1 MTQFLDHNR
10 NTTGIKNGAT
20 VKSNDRNDGHH
31 WDRAL
36 PVPLWALRL
45 GPYLVVAASLV
56 CFANSLGGEFVFDD
70 SEAVV
75 NNANV
80 RPETPL
86 SRLLEDDFW
95 GTRLLAPSSHKS
107 YRPLT
112 TLTFKLNYLVAGGLS
127 APQFHLVNLALHAT
141 VSLLC
146 LMALFPIVLQ
156 GAPRASLLCTLLFA
170 VHPVHTENVSAVVG
184 RADLLCAL
192 FFVLS
197 FLCFVRSCSTSSP
210 CSEASLQYNVR
221 SSCLWLLGSAMLAI
235 ISMLC
240 KEPGITVIG
249 VCFVYDAIVICK
261 MDLTRIVATFQDRFV
276 GAQKWLLPLVLR
288 QATLSVAGYWALAL
302 RWKVMGSSS
311 PVFQKIDNPA
321 SFEESF
327 WVRAANYQHV
337 YALNVW
343 LLLCPEWLCF
353 DWSMGCLTLIRS
365 VGDPRLL
372 GIVALWISG
381 ALLAH
386 QALLGR
392 DTRLRRLLSM
402 CLALMV
408 VPFLPAS
415 NLFFR
420 VGFVVAERVLYLPSL
435 GFCALVVV
443 GAAHIASWAPR
454 RSKIVQLSLVALL
467 AVFTCRSI
475 QRSHEWRSEVDLYRS
490 GLKVCPLNAKVHY
503 NIAKNA
509 GDSGQRDAAID
520 GYREALRLHP
530 DYDQAMNNL
539 ANILKDLDQLS
550 EAKELLERAIQIR
563 PDFAAAWMN
572 LGIVQSSLGMQ
583 SEAEH
588 SYRTAIQHR
597 SKYPDCYYNLG
608 NLYLKQ
614 GRYEEAYRAWH
625 NATRQ
630 RPTHLSSWNNVVIM
644 LDQRG
649 LLAEAERA
657 ALQGLVHLGHE
668 PSLHFNLA
676 NTLGKAGKHRR
687 SEHHFLKAL
696 ALNPEN
702 PSYHTNLGVL
712 YHRWKKL
719 DKAEESYRTALQLN
733 PDLRSAQENLEMLL
747 QQRRSQG
754 VTAKPRDTKRNRRT

>member
-1 MTQFLDHNR
+1 MTQLFDHNR
-10 NTTGIKNGAT
+10 NATGVKNGAFRG
-20 VKSNDRNDGHH
+20 SDRIEGPY

-36 PVPLWALRL
+36 PVPPWALRL
-45 GPYLVVAASLV
+45 GPCLVVVASLA
-56 CFANSLGGEFVFDD
+56 CFANSVSGDFVFDD

-112 TLTFKLNYLVAGGLS
+112 TLTFKLNCLVAGGLS
-127 APQFHLVNLALHAT
+127 APQFHLVNLALHAA

-146 LMALFPIVLQ
+146 LGALFPVLLQ
-156 GAPRASLLCTLLFA
+156 GAPRASLLCALLFA

-197 FLCFVRSCSTSSP
+197 FLCFVRSCCANTP
-210 CSEASLQYNVR
+210 CGEGGLQYDVR
-221 SSCLWLLGSAMLAI
+221 SSCLWLLGSAALAVV
-235 ISMLC
+235 SMLC

-249 VCFVYDAIVICK
+249 VCFVYDVVVICK
-261 MDLTRIVATFQDRFV
+261 IDLARIITLLQNRFA

-288 QATLSVAGYWALAL
+288 QATLATAGYWALAL

-321 SFEESF
+321 SFEESL

-353 DWSMGCLTLIRS
+353 DWSMGCLALIRS
-365 VGDPRLL
+365 AGDLRLL
-372 GIVALWISG
+372 GVAALWVAG

-392 DTRLRRLLSM
+392 DARLRRLLCM

-443 GAAHIASWAPR
+443 GAAHLAAWAPR
-454 RSKIVQLSLVALL
+454 HSKILQLSLVALL
-467 AVFTCRSI
+467 VVFICRSI
-475 QRSHEWRSEVDLYRS
+475 QRSHDWRSEVDLYRS

-509 GDSGQRDAAID
+509 GDSGQRDAAIE

-550 EAKELLERAIQIR
+550 EARELLERAIQIR

-583 SEAEH
+583 SEAER
-588 SYRTAIQHR
+588 SYRMAIQHR

-614 GRYEEAYRAWH
+614 GRYEEAYRAWR

-630 RPTHLSSWNNVVIM
+630 RPSHLSSWNNLVIM

-657 ALQGLVHLGHE
+657 ALQGLAQLGQE

-676 NTLGKAGKHRR
+676 NTLGKAGKYRR
-687 SEHHFLKAL
+687 SEHHFLRAL
-696 ALNPEN
+696 ALSPDN

-712 YHRWKKL
+712 YHRWKKF
-719 DKAEESYRTALQLN
+719 DKAEESYRRALQLN

-747 QQRRSQG
+747 QQKRPQG
-754 VTAKPRDTKRNRRT
+754 TAAKPRDTKRNRRT